1 MASTM
6 RIDSDIHQMLK
17 DSARREGVTMQEILR
32 RALETYRRRLVL
44 KETNAAYAILHK
56 DPKARSA
63 WKRELEE
70 LAGTLGDGLD
80 GEDR

>member
-6 RIDSDIHQMLK
+6 RIDPEIHRLLK

-32 RALETYRRRLVL
+32 RALETYRRRLIL
-44 KETNAAYAILHK
+44 KETNAAYAVLLK

-63 WKRELEE
+63 WKREQDALD
-70 LAGTLGDGLD
+70 GTLGDGLD